1 MKRELLFG
9 ARALRQRSTLKLALW
24 SVPEILPTAIYGV
37 AVAHA
42 TDNFLAGRA
51 WEGIAWLG
59 GLVATACLGAA
70 GAFQVYGRL
79 GDLVEP
85 LRDDLVRRVVGGA
98 LRTGDEAA
106 VARVNRQVE
115 IVRDTFAGLTLVIRS
130 FAVTLVGVLVGLLS
144 LAPMVAALVV
154 PPFLLG
160 FALSLAVLGMAA
172 DRVRASLQA
181 DEELAGAAGM
191 AFSGVRD
198 IAATGAEEFTERLV
212 GRPIEAQAAAERS
225 LAKVAALRMLCF
237 AVGGWAPLLILLAAG
252 PWLVGRGVSTGT
264 LLGGLTYVLIGL
276 QPALNTVMGALGESG
291 LRYVVTLGRIL
302 DAAAPATPPRPMH
315 EVNGYQLRL
324 RGLTFAYGP
333 NAEPVLEDLD
343 LTVAEGEHLAV
354 VGPSGIGKSTLAGL
368 VCGMLAPT
376 SGRLLLGGVPPSELS
391 TERLAATR
399 VLIPQEAYVFSG
411 PLMENLTYLL
421 PDASISEVSEAV
433 EAVGAGRLV
442 ERLGGFDALVRPG
455 DLSAGER
462 QLIALARAYLSPA
475 PLVVLDEATCF
486 LDPEAERRA
495 EEAFAARGGTLIVI
509 AHRISSALRARRILV
524 LDGNQAAIGDHQT
537 LLRRSALYRE
547 LLGHWQP
554 SAEQLRGEQLRGE
567 QLRGEQLRGE
577 QLRGSRRRDDQ
588 LRGGRLRGDQI
599 QPAS

>member
-1 MKRELLFG
+1 MKRELSYG
-9 ARALRQRSTLKLALW
+9 AAALKNTAAVRLAVW
-24 SVPEILPTAIYGV
+24 SVPEILPTALYGV

-42 TDNFLAGRA
+42 TDSFLAGHA
-51 WEGIAWLG
+51 WQGIAWLG
-59 GLVATACLGAA
+59 GLVATAFLGAA
-70 GAFQVYGRL
+70 GSHQVYGRL
-79 GDLVEP
+79 GELVEP
-85 LRDDLVRRVVGGA
+85 LRDDLVRRVVRGA
-98 LRTGDEAA
+98 LRTGDDAA
-106 VARVNRQVE
+106 VARLNRQVE
-115 IVRDTFAGLTLVIRS
+115 IVRDTFAGLVLVIRN
-130 FAVTLVGVLVGLLS
+130 FAVTLIGVLTGLLS
-144 LAPMVAALVV
+144 LAPVIAGFVI

-160 FALSLAVLGMAA
+160 FAASLAVLGLAA
-172 DRVRASLQA
+172 ERMRTSLQA
-181 DEELAGAAGM
+181 DEELAATAGM
-191 AFSGVRD
+191 AFGGIRD
-198 IAATGAEEFTERLV
+198 VTAMGAEEFAERLV
-212 GRPIEAQAAAERS
+212 GRPIDNQAEAERS
-225 LAKVAALRMLCF
+225 LAKVAALRTLCF
-237 AVGGWAPLLILLAAG
+237 AVGGWAPLLILLAVG

-276 QPALNTVMGALGESG
+276 QPALSTVMGALGDSG

-302 DAAAPATPPRPMH
+302 DAQPPSESARPVGESRGH
-315 EVNGYQLRL
+315 QVKL

-333 NAEPVLEDLD
+333 AAEPVLADLD
-343 LTVAEGEHLAV
+343 LTVTEGDHLAV

-391 TERLAATR
+391 TERLAQTR

-411 PLMENLTYLL
+411 TVGENLSYLL
-421 PDASISEVSEAV
+421 PDATNAEIGQAV
-433 EAVGAGRLV
+433 EAIGAGRLV
-442 ERLGGFDALVRPG
+442 DRLGGLGARVKPNE
-455 DLSAGER
+455 LSAGER

-524 LDGNQAAIGDHQT
+524 LDGNKAAIGNHTT
-537 LLRRSALYRE
+537 LLRTSPLYRE

-554 SAEQLRGEQLRGE
+554 
-567 QLRGEQLRGE
+567 
-577 QLRGSRRRDDQ
+577 GS
-588 LRGGRLRGDQI
+588 DQI

>member
-1 MKRELLFG
+1 MKRELRYG
-9 ARALRQRSTLKLALW
+9 ATALRKRSTLKLALW
-24 SVPEILPTAIYGV
+24 SIPDILPTAVYGV

-51 WEGIAWLG
+51 WQGIAWLG
-59 GLVATACLGAA
+59 GLIVAACLGAA
-70 GAFQVYGRL
+70 GSHQVYGRL
-79 GDLVEP
+79 GHLVEP
-85 LRDDLVRRVVGGA
+85 VRDDLVRRVVGNA
-98 LRTGDEAA
+98 LRTGDDAA
-106 VARVNRQVE
+106 VARLNRQVE
-115 IVRDTFAGLTLVIRS
+115 IVRDTFAGLVLVIRN
-130 FAVTLVGVLVGLLS
+130 FAVTLLGVVVGLLS
-144 LAPMVAALVV
+144 LAPLVAAFVV
-154 PPFLLG
+154 PPFLVG

-172 DRVRASLQA
+172 DRVRASLLA
-181 DEELAGAAGM
+181 DEELATAAGM
-191 AFSGVRD
+191 VFGGVRD
-198 IAATGAEEFTERLV
+198 VAATGAEEFAEKLV
-212 GRPIEAQAAAERS
+212 GRPIEAQATAERS
-225 LAKVAALRMLCF
+225 LAKVAALRTLCF

-252 PWLVGRGVSTGT
+252 PWLVGRGISTGT

-276 QPALNTVMGALGESG
+276 QPALNTVMSALGDSG
-291 LRYVVTLGRIL
+291 LRYVITLGRIL
-302 DAAAPATPPRPMH
+302 DSAAPVPAPRPVT

-333 NAEPVLEDLD
+333 SADPVLEGLD

-376 SGRLLLGGVPPSELS
+376 SGRVLLGGVPPSEVPV
-391 TERLAATR
+391 ERLAETR

-421 PDASISEVSEAV
+421 PDATISEVKEAV
-433 EAVGAGRLV
+433 DAVGADRLV
-442 ERLGGFDALVRPG
+442 ERLGGFGARVRPHE
-455 DLSAGER
+455 LSAGER

-475 PLVVLDEATCF
+475 SLVVLDEATCF

-524 LDGNQAAIGDHQT
+524 LDGNKAAIGNHPT
-537 LLRRSALYRE
+537 LLRKSPLYRE

-554 SAEQLRGEQLRGE
+554 DGQQLRR
-567 QLRGEQLRGE
+567 
-577 QLRGSRRRDDQ
+577 
-588 LRGGRLRGDQI
+588 DQI

>member
-1 MKRELLFG
+1 MRRELHYG
-9 ARALRQRSTLKLALW
+9 AAALRKRQTIKLALW

-51 WEGIAWLG
+51 WQGVAWLG
-59 GLVATACLGAA
+59 GLIVTACLGAA
-70 GAFQVYGRL
+70 GSHQVYGRL
-79 GDLVEP
+79 GTLVEP

-115 IVRDTFAGLTLVIRS
+115 IVRDTFAGLVLVIRN
-130 FAVTLVGVLVGLLS
+130 FAVTLFGVLAGLLS
-144 LAPMVAALVV
+144 LAPMVAAFVV
-154 PPFLLG
+154 PPFLVG

-181 DEELAGAAGM
+181 DEELAAAAGM
-191 AFSGVRD
+191 TFAGVRD
-198 IAATGAEEFTERLV
+198 ITATGAEEFAEKLV
-212 GRPIEAQAAAERS
+212 GRPIEAQAAADRS
-225 LAKVAALRMLCF
+225 LAKVAALRTLCF

-276 QPALNTVMGALGESG
+276 QPALSTVMGALGDSG
-291 LRYVVTLGRIL
+291 LRYVITLGRIL
-302 DAAAPATPPRPMH
+302 DAAAPAPARRRPMH
-315 EVNGYQLRL
+315 EVSGHQVRL
-324 RGLTFAYGP
+324 RGVTFAYGP
-333 NAEPVLEDLD
+333 AADPVLEDLD
-343 LTVAEGEHLAV
+343 LIVAEGEHLAV

-368 VCGMLAPT
+368 VCGMLSPT
-376 SGRLLLGGVPPSELS
+376 KGRLLLGGVPPGELS
-391 TERLAATR
+391 TDRLAATR

-421 PDASISEVSEAV
+421 PDATVSEVMEAV
-433 EAVGAGRLV
+433 EAVGAEALV
-442 ERLGGFDALVRPG
+442 DRLGGLAARVRPG
-455 DLSAGER
+455 DLSAGEK

-495 EEAFAARGGTLIVI
+495 EEAFATRGGTLIVI

-524 LDGNQAAIGDHQT
+524 LDGNKAAIGNHTT
-537 LLRRSALYRE
+537 LLRSSRLYRE

-554 SAEQLRGEQLRGE
+554 G
-567 QLRGEQLRGE
+567 
-577 QLRGSRRRDDQ
+577 
-588 LRGGRLRGDQI
+588 GDQI